1 MDSAGSDGNLQ
12 MLAKEDSNLLVG
24 SAFPSQLPDH
34 FGVLFEL
41 RPRRSF
47 GDLVE
52 QLANSL
58 IHRKHLSG
66 RSDLRREAEHNRMP
80 VERHT
85 KSNRI
90 PFDYN
95 RTQPLPIAPLV

>member
-52 QLANSL
+52 QLANAF

-66 RSDLRREAEHNRMP
+66 RSHLRREADKTWMQLERM
-80 VERHT
+80 T
-85 KSNRI
+85 KFDRI
-90 PFDYN
+90 RADYS
-95 RTQPLPIAPLV
+95 RTSAAADSTA